1 MNEILSTID
10 PTTRRQSVF
19 DSTNDLIENSSVLIH
34 QRERVKT
41 SEIKTRKKLN
51 NQLFTNNFY
60 GQSGVRTVARKSR
73 ESSESK

>member
-34 QRERVKT
+34 KRERVKT

-51 NQLFTNNFY
+51 N
-60 GQSGVRTVARKSR
+60 
-73 ESSESK
+73 

>member
-19 DSTNDLIENSSVLIH
+19 DSTNDLMENSSVLIH

-51 NQLFTNNFY
+51 NKLFTNNFY
-60 GQSGVRTVARKSR
+60 GQSGVRTAARKSR